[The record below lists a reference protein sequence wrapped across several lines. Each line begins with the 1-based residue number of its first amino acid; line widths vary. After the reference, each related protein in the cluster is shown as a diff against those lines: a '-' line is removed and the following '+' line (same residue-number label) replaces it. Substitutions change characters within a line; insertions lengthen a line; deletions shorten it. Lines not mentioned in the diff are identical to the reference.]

1 MSPDAVTRILDEIQ
15 HDVGDPAT
23 PTQGDPPT
31 AWILAGPPA
40 SGKTTLAEHLQ
51 QEAPTKPLHVENDA
65 LRPHIARTLTESSPR
80 FTQEETQ
87 ATYQLAHRICALAL
101 ANRHPIIHDATNLT
115 QPRRAPLLEAAR
127 RHEATPRLVILE
139 TPRTVRRRRAQRNAG
154 TRQAHAALGQR
165 TPTALDPVPTLH
177 VDGTKPPNEVA
188 QALLETPPSA
198 NALAATRATRDL
210 AED

>member
-1 MSPDAVTRILDEIQ
+1 MTPDAVTRLLDEIQ
-15 HDVGDPAT
+15 RDVEDPDAQ
-23 PTQGDPPT
+23 TQGDSPT

-51 QEAPTKPLHVENDA
+51 QATPIKPLHVENDA
-65 LRPHIARTLTESSPR
+65 LRPHIARTLTGSSPR

-101 ANRHPIIHDATNLT
+101 ANGHPVIHDATNLT
-115 QPRRAPLLEAAR
+115 PNRRAPLIETAQ
-127 RHEATPRLVILE
+127 RHEATPRLIILE

-154 TRQAHAALGQR
+154 ARQAHAALGQR
-165 TPTALDPVPTLH
+165 TPTTLDPVPTLY

-188 QALLETPPSA
+188 QALLEIPPSP
-198 NALAATRATRDL
+198 NTLAATRTTRDPD
-210 AED
+210 ED